1 MGRSIG
7 RSLAA
12 NVSLTIGV
20 IIGLKAA
27 DKLMWNPKKYDAM
40 KEQLE
45 IDYWKKFGRPTMIQ
59 PELYKSSSNEGEFY
73 ETWLKAK
80 GRVEYMEEKVYKLH

>member
-1 MGRSIG
+1 MGRSIW

-12 NVSLTIGV
+12 NGSLTVGV

-27 DKLMWNPKKYDAM
+27 DKLMWNPKKYDSM

-45 IDYWKKFGRPTMIQ
+45 LDYWKKYGKP
-59 PELYKSSSNEGEFY
+59 
-73 ETWLKAK
+73 
-80 GRVEYMEEKVYKLH
+80 

>member
-1 MGRSIG
+1 MGRTIG
-7 RSLAA
+7 RSLVA
-12 NVSLTIGV
+12 NLSLTVGVFIG
-20 IIGLKAA
+20 IKAA

-45 IDYWKKFGRPTMIQ
+45 LDYWKKYGSPQMIQ
-59 PELYKSSSNEGEFY
+59 PYLQKSAGSEGDFY

-80 GRVEYMEEKVYKLH
+80 GAHETMEKNYKLHE